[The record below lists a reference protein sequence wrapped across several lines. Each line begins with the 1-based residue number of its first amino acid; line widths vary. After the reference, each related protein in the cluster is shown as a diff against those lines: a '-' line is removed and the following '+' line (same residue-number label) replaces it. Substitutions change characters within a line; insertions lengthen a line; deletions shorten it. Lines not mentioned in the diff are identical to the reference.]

1 MELCMSMKLLLCIY
15 YQYIY
20 IILQLSIKHLLC
32 ARFLAHDQYVRR
44 LRTKILSSKWKFHT
58 QRDKRQANQIVYE
71 YAMKVRNTPFLFK
84 ASRMLEAS

>member
-20 IILQLSIKHLLC
+20 IILLLSIKHPLC
-32 ARFLAHDQYVRR
+32 ASFFFFCSWSICKEIKDQNSVFKEEISY
-44 LRTKILSSKWKFHT
+44 
-58 QRDKRQANQIVYE
+58 QRDKKQTYQIVYK

-84 ASRMLEAS
+84 ASHML